1 MNALE
6 RARRLL
12 RPGEP
17 ARPERVTLT
26 PIGFVRSSLR
36 DLRFRDTSGQR
47 ATVEVLPEF
56 APALL
61 GLEGFSH
68 LIVLTWLHR
77 VSDAERAQLRE
88 QPGGSPSLPVLGAF
102 ALRTHHRPNPIG
114 LTIARLERVTGT
126 SVALVGL
133 DAVDGT
139 PVLDL
144 KPYLPPYDAVP
155 DARLPAW
162 ARGEER

>member
-1 MNALE
+1 
-6 RARRLL
+6 
-12 RPGEP
+12 
-17 ARPERVTLT
+17 VTLT
-26 PIGFVRSSLR
+26 PIGVVRSSLR

-47 ATVEVLPEF
+47 ATIEVLPEF

-68 LIVLTWLHR
+68 LIVLTWLDR
-77 VSDAERAQLRE
+77 VSDAERAKLCE
-88 QPGGSPSLPVLGAF
+88 QPGRSPSLPLLGAF

-114 LTIARLERVTGT
+114 LTVARLEGVTGT
-126 SVALVGL
+126 SVAIVGL

-162 ARGEER
+162 ARGEEQ